1 MSPAPTDQLSGPTR
15 SQVKRKRGDNG
26 GDNDDIDT
34 SATSDSQTAG
44 GSTTRPRTRETRSTP
59 VQAPSDETT
68 DAAQMRDTWSST
80 MENAANAHPPVD
92 IYKVKIGDVI
102 LPDTHDRAAVEEVLE
117 AAITKWLRQLFPKEN
132 GKPSGKMKKTLLA
145 DLKKR
150 QGSDRDIPLCQGQK
164 VHARWTTTTGTLD
177 MAVNAQNPLG
187 AVVGFAG
194 AIIRKAR
201 DAGYWAVRFDVD
213 GKVHNFIPRKYII
226 PKNEPA
232 VVSSE

>member
-1 MSPAPTDQLSGPTR
+1 MDQRVMIVSL
-15 SQVKRKRGDNG
+15 
-26 GDNDDIDT
+26 
-34 SATSDSQTAG
+34 
-44 GSTTRPRTRETRSTP
+44 
-59 VQAPSDETT
+59 
-68 DAAQMRDTWSST
+68 AA
-80 MENAANAHPPVD
+80 AA
-92 IYKVKIGDVI
+92 KKFGM
-102 LPDTHDRAAVEEVLE
+102 PDTHDRATVEEVLE

-177 MAVNAQNPLG
+177 TAVNAQNPLG

>member
-1 MSPAPTDQLSGPTR
+1 MRSGMTESMAAGKAWSLEKLPLLRAVVYEYVEQQCEYYASAKWDVTDVTGEAVYAALHRECGEHWMEKKFAMP
-15 SQVKRKRGDNG
+15 
-26 GDNDDIDT
+26 DI
-34 SATSDSQTAG
+34 
-44 GSTTRPRTRETRSTP
+44 
-59 VQAPSDETT
+59 
-68 DAAQMRDTWSST
+68 
-80 MENAANAHPPVD
+80 
-92 IYKVKIGDVI
+92 
-102 LPDTHDRAAVEEVLE
+102 HDQAAVEAILE

-150 QGSDRDIPLCQGQK
+150 HGSDRDIPLCQGQK

-187 AVVGFAG
+187 AAVGFAG

-213 GKVHNFIPRKYII
+213 GKIHNFIPRKYII